1 MSDDGFD
8 AGLATEASPMKQSLI
23 PFLSGV
29 TTGAASTG
37 VSAVVDIRHR
47 RRHIQ

>member
-1 MSDDGFD
+1 
-8 AGLATEASPMKQSLI
+8 MKQSLI

-29 TTGAASTG
+29 TYRAASTS
-37 VSAVVDIRHR
+37 VSAVEDIRHR